1 MKIAFAAIVVFALA
15 ACSQTP
21 PGGTS
26 LASATA
32 QATGASTSA
41 ADASASGASAPL
53 PASTA
58 TAPAADA
65 TSVLTQYHWR
75 LVDAVDKSGRRI
87 DALFARPDQPLQL
100 DFGANDVSISNT
112 CNRMHGSY
120 SAAGDKLTF
129 GNFAST
135 LMACNDPA
143 LAALDSA
150 VGKTLQ
156 GTFALTLDVHGKQP
170 RLALT
175 TAGGNKL
182 TFAGTP
188 TDTTRYGSEGETM
201 FLEIAPQTKPCPAP
215 PSSQCLYVR
224 ELHYGDNGVRA
235 GQPGDWHVLAQDIKG
250 YTHQSGTRN
259 VLRVKRYRVTDAPA
273 EASSTAYVLDMVVET
288 ELQPRSS

>member
-1 MKIAFAAIVVFALA
+1 MKIAFAVIVVFALA

-32 QATGASTSA
+32 QAAGASTSEA
-41 ADASASGASAPL
+41 EASASSASAPL

-75 LVDAVDKSGRRI
+75 LVNAVDKSGRRI
-87 DALFARPDQPLQL
+87 DALFARADQPLQL
-100 DFGANDVSISNT
+100 DFDAHDVSVSNT

-120 SAAGDKLTF
+120 SIAGGKLTF

-143 LAALDSA
+143 LTALDSA
-150 VGKTLQ
+150 AGKYLR
-156 GTFALTLDVHGKQP
+156 GTFSLALDVHGKQP
-170 RLALT
+170 TLT
-175 TAGGNKL
+175 LSVAGGNKL

-188 TDTTRYGSEGETM
+188 TDTTRDGM
-201 FLEIAPQTKPCPAP
+201 P
-215 PSSQCLYVR
+215 
-224 ELHYGDNGVRA
+224 
-235 GQPGDWHVLAQDIKG
+235 
-250 YTHQSGTRN
+250 
-259 VLRVKRYRVTDAPA
+259 
-273 EASSTAYVLDMVVET
+273 
-288 ELQPRSS
+288 PRSS